1 MKKIIM
7 LATAALFSSAASAQ
21 QIVAPASATINA
33 GGPGFGSINDT
44 INQNGLSAG
53 YTSGITNFDAYI
65 ASAPSHSSQFSTFE
79 WFSQRGSTSA
89 TVTYDLGSLLGI
101 NAMALWNEEGSGIG
115 SFNLL
120 TSADGVNFVAA
131 LLGVSPINNLGG
143 SYLAQVFNFDVT
155 ASRYARL
162 EMSGCPQSNSTFDA
176 CAIGEVAFRTA
187 AVTAAV
193 PEPATWAMML
203 LGFGA
208 IGVSLRRR
216 RRTQDILQTA

>member
-7 LATAALFSSAASAQ
+7 LATAALFSSEASAQ
-21 QIVAPASATINA
+21 QIVAPTSATIDA

-53 YTSGITNFDAYI
+53 YTSGVTNFDAYI
-65 ASAPSHSSQFSTFE
+65 ASAPSHSPLSTFE
-79 WFSQRGSTSA
+79 WFSQPSSA
-89 TVTYDLGSLLGI
+89 NAIVVYDLGSLLGI
-101 NAMALWNEEGSGIG
+101 NAMALWNEDFSGIG
-115 SFNLL
+115 SFSLL

-131 LLGVSPINNLGG
+131 LIGVSPIDNLPGFP
-143 SYLAQVFNFDVT
+143 YLAQVFNFDAT

-162 EMSGCPQSNSTFDA
+162 EMSGCPRTYN

-216 RRTQDILQTA
+216 RRTHDMLQTA